1 VQESSSFNRKRMLI
15 TVKKFIGAKS
25 VSGMILFI
33 SATMAMILAN
43 SSFAQNYFDL
53 LEMPFVAGFST
64 AVFSMD
70 AKTWVNDGLMTLFFL
85 LAGLEIKREVL
96 IGELSSLRLAVFPI
110 IGALGGMIMPAAIYL
125 LFNFNAYHEGFGIPM
140 ATDIAFALA
149 ILLLFGNRI
158 PIALKLFLIT
168 LAVADDIGA
177 VIVIAIFYTSSVN
190 VLGLILSAI
199 TLFIMFLLNYKGI
212 KSLLPYLLLGFAL
225 WHWFHLSG
233 IHASV
238 SGILIA
244 LSIPISSAIST
255 DAFVRRLKL
264 RLNYFEYLEKKRQES
279 LLSQKQ
285 IGVLDIIGNAYDAVQ
300 SPLVRL
306 EHNLIPISAFI
317 VMPVFAF
324 FNAGVNLSDVTLSLF
339 HPVSLGII
347 LGLVIGKPLGVFSAV
362 YFAHHYKL
370 AYKPDSLR
378 WIDIFGASLLA
389 GVGFTMSI
397 FIGDIA
403 FGDDSLMNL
412 AKLSVI
418 LGSGISG
425 IIGSVWLFFT
435 IVRKDT
441 TLK

>member
-1 VQESSSFNRKRMLI
+1 MQEKSSFNKKRMLI
-15 TVKKFIGAKS
+15 TAKKFIGAKS

-43 SSFAQNYFDL
+43 SAFSKDYFDVL
-53 LEMPFVAGFST
+53 QIPFVAGFSN
-64 AVFSMD
+64 AVFTMD

-96 IGELSSLRLAVFPI
+96 IGELSSFRLAIFPI
-110 IGALGGMIMPAAIYL
+110 IGALGGMLMPSVIYL
-125 LFNFNAYHEGFGIPM
+125 LFNFNGHYEGFGIPM

-149 ILLLFGNRI
+149 ILLLLGNRI

-168 LAVADDIGA
+168 LAVTDDIGA
-177 VIVIAIFYTSSVN
+177 VIIIAVFYTSSVN
-190 VLGLILSAI
+190 FFGLILSAI
-199 TLFIMFLLNYKGI
+199 TLFLMILLNYRGV
-212 KSLLPYLLLGFAL
+212 KSLLPYLVLGFAL
-225 WHWFHLSG
+225 WHWFHMSG
-233 IHASV
+233 IHASI

-244 LSIPISSAIST
+244 LTIPISAAIGT

-279 LLSQKQ
+279 LLSHKQ

-324 FNAGVNLSDVTLSLF
+324 FNAGVNLSDVTLSLL
-339 HPVSLGII
+339 HPVSIGII
-347 LGLVIGKPLGVFSAV
+347 LGLAIGKPLGIFSAV
-362 YFAHHYKL
+362 YFAHRYKI
-370 AYKPDSLR
+370 AHKPDSLR

-403 FGDDSLMNL
+403 FIDNALVNL
-412 AKLSVI
+412 AKLAVI
-418 LGSGISG
+418 LGSIISG
-425 IIGSVWLFFT
+425 VLGALWLIFT
-435 IVRKDT
+435 IVRKDNIS
-441 TLK
+441 